1 MNRLTDVVLRHRL
14 IVALAWLVV
23 AVAGAATAST
33 TVDRLSFEFDL
44 PGQAAYETNQK
55 IIEEF
60 GGGGLTDPLLL
71 VVTGRG
77 ASERAEQVAADAGEA
92 VPGSR
97 TVSPGNAGAGVLAV
111 DSDSAVVLVYPPTV
125 PGPDPYVDAQPLL
138 EKVAESASADG
149 VEVTLTGF
157 TVLEAG
163 GGTDRGLIVDVLIGG
178 IGALVVLALVF
189 GSLLA
194 GLPLLVATVSILGT
208 FLALFG
214 LTYLTD
220 VSAVVEYLIALIGLG
235 VAIDYSLLVVTRWRE
250 ETARGVDNDE
260 AVRTAMATAG
270 RSVVFSGVTVAV
282 SLAALVVVPI
292 PFLRSIGLGGLL
304 IPLFSVAVSLT
315 LVPALLSKLGP
326 RMNWPRR
333 KPAVTRSRLWAA
345 IATAVLRRRWLT
357 VVGSTLV
364 LLALAAPVLTLTL
377 GTAQLNGVT
386 SNSLAS
392 TALTGAVDDG
402 LPAGVPRPTEVL
414 VAENK
419 VDTALDRLGAVDGV
433 AAVVAPSGDGWAS
446 QRQALLQVW
455 TDADPT
461 SDAGRATLDRVRAV
475 ADSDDLDAGVG
486 GTPAEDADF
495 ITAVYGKVIWV
506 VLCVAIVTFLLLARA
521 LRSLWLPI
529 KALALNALSLGAAYG
544 ITVLI
549 WQEGYGTE
557 LLFNQTASGAVTIW
571 VPIAAFAFLFG
582 LSMDYE
588 VFILSRMREEYDN
601 LSSPAAAEQLD
612 ERTATDRAVVEGIA
626 NTGRLV
632 TSAALI
638 LFFAFIALST
648 VPTVEVKVLAT
659 ALALG
664 IAIDAVIV
672 RGLLAPALV
681 GVLGRANWTM
691 PRALSR
697 ALLLPQPRRHDRAGP
712 RHRPGRH
719 LLPPGTESTEHGAQ
733 ATSSTG
739 QDRELVRVVGEDG
752 NDQDPD
758 SPLLAAKPQRMLRRR
773 SAPLMVPEIDRMPSG
788 VPAISPELL
797 AKLDTE

>member
-1 MNRLTDVVLRHRL
+1 MNRLTSVVLRHRML
-14 IVALAWLVV
+14 VALAWFAV
-23 AVAGAATAST
+23 AVAGGATAST

-44 PGQAAYETNQK
+44 PGQAAYETNEE
-55 IIEEF
+55 IIDRF

-71 VVTGRG
+71 VVDGDG
-77 ASERAEQVAADAGEA
+77 APARADRVAAEARKA
-92 VPGSR
+92 VPGAR
-97 TVSPGNAGAGVLAV
+97 TVSPGDAGAGVLAV
-111 DSDSAVVLVYPPTV
+111 DDSAAVVVVYPPV
-125 PGPDPYVDAQPLL
+125 IPGPDPYVEAAPRL
-138 EKVAESASADG
+138 EKVASSASTDG
-149 VEVTLTGF
+149 VEVTLSGF

-163 GGTDRGLIVDVLIGG
+163 GGEDRGLIYEVLIGG

-194 GLPLLVATVSILGT
+194 GLPLLVAAMSILGT

-214 LTYLTD
+214 LTYVTD

-250 ETARGVDNDE
+250 ETAKGVGNDE

-282 SLAALVVVPI
+282 SLAALVLVPI

-315 LVPALLSKLGP
+315 LVPALLSAVGPKL
-326 RMNWPRR
+326 NWPRR

-345 IATAVLRRRWLT
+345 IATGVLRRRWLT
-357 VVGSTLV
+357 VVGSTVALV
-364 LLALAAPVLTLTL
+364 ALAAPVLMLTL
-377 GTAQLNGVT
+377 GSAQLSGISST
-386 SNSLAS
+386 SPAS
-392 TALTGAVDDG
+392 TALTGVVD
-402 LPAGVPRPTEVL
+402 AGVPTGVVRPTEVL
-414 VAENK
+414 VPQDDVE
-419 VDTALDRLGAVDGV
+419 TAVDRLGAVDGV
-433 AAVVAPSGDGWAS
+433 AAAVAPGGEGWAS
-446 QRQALLQVW
+446 GGQALVQVW
-455 TDADPT
+455 TEADPT
-461 SDAGRATLDRVRAV
+461 SDAGRVTLDRVRSA
-475 ADSDDLDAGVG
+475 ADDDGSDARVG

-495 ITAVYGKVIWV
+495 ISAVYGDVVWV
-506 VLCVAIVTFLLLARA
+506 VLGVAIVTFLLLARA
-521 LRSLWLPI
+521 LRSLWLPV

-544 ITVLI
+544 VTVLI
-549 WQEGYGTE
+549 WQEGYGTD
-557 LLFNQTASGAVTIW
+557 LLFGQSASGAVTIW

-588 VFILSRMREEYDN
+588 VFLLSRMREEYDD
-601 LSSPAAAEQLD
+601 LTSPHATEPLD

-648 VPTVEVKVLAT
+648 VPAIEVKVLAT

-691 PRALSR
+691 PMWLRQ
-697 ALLLPQPRRHDRAGP
+697 ALLLPADASQTHPVAQTPPTPPPRPSARA
-712 RHRPGRH
+712 
-719 LLPPGTESTEHGAQ
+719 
-733 ATSSTG
+733 
-739 QDRELVRVVGEDG
+739 
-752 NDQDPD
+752 
-758 SPLLAAKPQRMLRRR
+758 
-773 SAPLMVPEIDRMPSG
+773 
-788 VPAISPELL
+788 
-797 AKLDTE
+797 